1 VLVEN
6 VARLRRGMTA
16 LIVTASLDAHWVL
29 PLNGLR
35 RRGVE
40 SFVILLDA
48 PAFAAYGP
56 PIDQRVMSEQAL
68 NAQRTVREE
77 NLRAQRALR
86 HALAEHDL
94 RWLNIEPGE
103 PLASQLV
110 TRGPRP
116 VLATA
121 R

>member
-1 VLVEN
+1 
-6 VARLRRGMTA
+6 MTA
-16 LIVTASLDAHWVL
+16 IIITASLDTNWIR
-29 PLNGLR
+29 PLSGLR

-40 SFVILLDA
+40 AFIILLDA
-48 PAFAAYGP
+48 PAFDAYGK
-56 PIDQRVMSEQAL
+56 PIEQGPISEQAL

-77 NLRAQRALR
+77 KLRAQRAVR

-94 RWLNIEPGE
+94 RWLNVEPGE

-116 VLATA
+116 TLVTA

>member
-1 VLVEN
+1 
-6 VARLRRGMTA
+6 MTA
-16 LIVTASLDAHWVL
+16 LVVTASLDAHWVL

-40 SFVILLDA
+40 TFVIMLDA
-48 PAFAAYGP
+48 PAFAGYGQQVGQHP
-56 PIDQRVMSEQAL
+56 PSEQAL
-68 NAQRTVREE
+68 NAQRTAREE
-77 NLRAQRALR
+77 SLRAQRALR

-94 RWLNIEPGE
+94 RWLNVEPGE

-116 VLATA
+116 VLVAA